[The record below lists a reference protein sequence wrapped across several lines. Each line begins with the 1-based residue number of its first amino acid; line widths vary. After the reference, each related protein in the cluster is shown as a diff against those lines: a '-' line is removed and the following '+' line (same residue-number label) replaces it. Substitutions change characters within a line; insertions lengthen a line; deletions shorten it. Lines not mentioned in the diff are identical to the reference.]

1 MFFLVLIGGLLL
13 AFIWGLLHSDSGPQP
28 KLAVDCPTCGIKPI
42 ETAREAKV
50 IRGRLLVT
58 MTGHIKVVGCTSC
71 VTSQVR
77 QITFSNLFLGWW
89 SPFGLFL
96 TYFYLLHNVYNWPTR
111 PNTAY
116 LKSTL
121 SEVGLSY
128 EDVKLNKD
136 GTTSGQMKLLKN
148 AAAVLGTIANVEG
161 INSSEW
167 ERAKLALIGL
177 SDQFLNERKAQEF
190 LEQEKNSRITPAGLT
205 EEQRLILIRVAIDV
219 ALADGSITPKEVTA
233 IEEIATQLN
242 LDPNLVRSLIDMIL
256 GGGEK
261 AVSENEYSK
270 ACKVLGVSL
279 EASISDIRSAYKRLM
294 MQHHPDLVEPDKRE
308 EATQKAMEINASYDL
323 LIGRSKTSFS
333 SSQTRM
339 KTKGNTNQ
347 ESEQQ
352 STRTKTG
359 PKKKLCSACERRISD
374 EAKFCGFCGTRL

>member
-1 MFFLVLIGGLLL
+1 MFFLVLIGGLVL
-13 AFIWGLLHSDSGPQP
+13 ALILGLLHSDSDPQP

-50 IRGRLLVT
+50 IRGRLLAT

-71 VTSQVR
+71 VASQVR

-96 TYFYLLHNVYNWPTR
+96 TYFYLLHNFYNWPTR

-121 SEVGLSY
+121 REVGLSY

-136 GTTSGQMKLLKN
+136 GTTSGQMKFLKN
-148 AAAVLGTIANVEG
+148 AAAVLGMIANVEG

-177 SDQFLNERKAQEF
+177 SDEFLNERQAQEM
-190 LEQEKNSRITPAGLT
+190 LEQEKNSRIRTSGLT

-233 IEEIATQLN
+233 IEDIATQLN

-261 AVSENEYSK
+261 AVSENEYGT
-270 ACKVLGVSL
+270 ACKVLGVSP

-294 MQHHPDLVEPDKRE
+294 MQHHPDLVEPDNRE
-308 EATQKAMEINASYDL
+308 EATQKAVEINAAYDL
-323 LIGRSKTSFS
+323 LIGRSRSSFS
-333 SSQTRM
+333 SAQ
-339 KTKGNTNQ
+339 
-347 ESEQQ
+347 
-352 STRTKTG
+352 TRTKTDENTKQESG
-359 PKKKLCSACERRISD
+359 QQSKSTETRSKKKLCSACERRISD
-374 EAKFCGFCGTRL
+374 ETIFCGFCGTKI